1 MQLRHCLSVAQ
12 ATGYGLLISVLQR
25 ERGDFDGFLRFWRR
39 FLTPGGLM
47 YWQLLRGGDGEVIS
61 RFLFQYI
68 LELS

>member
-1 MQLRHCLSVAQ
+1 M
-12 ATGYGLLISVLQR
+12 LQR